1 VPDWSNLAVTTHII
15 GKPPAPKGGATFG
28 DVPDRHVFS
37 MPWRNGIAEPLTSIG
52 ARVTRI
58 DIRENRDMWCR
69 LTVEVPR

>member
-37 MPWRNGIAEPLTSIG
+37 MPWRKTTRKGRRSAEAVWT
-52 ARVTRI
+52 T
-58 DIRENRDMWCR
+58 ENS
-69 LTVEVPR
+69 V